1 MENKHY
7 TLLVLAMSC
16 NDPFFVESRL
26 VTHDTWAKDIILGSY
41 ENIGFYSYTASE
53 TGEEY
58 IKDNT
63 IYVNCKDDINN
74 TYDKTLKVFDFLRK
88 NNITFD
94 YILRT
99 NTSIYFNLQLILSE
113 IQQIINDNIDFHA
126 CVYNILKDK
135 YQRDI
140 VNAFGFFFVASNKFC
155 YSLLDNRDKYNEL
168 THENVIYTISNSVGE
183 DKLGIDDI
191 TISVVSYLLEYDN
204 IASFKRS
211 YRNINFP
218 RYKSILKNKILYND
232 ENLYR
237 YIGESQIARNCTD
250 PEIINFVPFV
260 QYKVIT
266 EYTSKYRLVEL
277 EHAYELHEAN
287 RYVINR

>member
-7 TLLVLAMSC
+7 TLLILAMSC
-16 NDPFFVESRL
+16 NDPFFVESRR
-26 VTHDTWAKDIILGSY
+26 VTHDTWAKDVILGSY
-41 ENIGFYSYTASE
+41 PNVGFYSYTASE

-63 IYVNCKDDINN
+63 IYVNCKDDVNN

-99 NTSIYFNLQLILSE
+99 NTSVYFNLHIIFDE
-113 IQQIINDNIDFHA
+113 IQQIINDNLDFHS
-126 CVYNILKDK
+126 CLFNIVKDK

-140 VNAFGFFFVASNKFC
+140 LIMFGFFFVASNKFC

-168 THENVIYTISNSVGE
+168 THENVVYTISDYVGE

-191 TISVVSYLLEYDN
+191 TISVVSSLMEYDN
-204 IASFKRS
+204 IVSFKRS
-211 YRNINFP
+211 YRNFNFP
-218 RYKSILKNKILYND
+218 RYKSIFKNKVLYND
-232 ENLYR
+232 AKLYL
-237 YIGESQIARNCTD
+237 YIGENEIIRNCTD

-260 QYKVIT
+260 QYRIIN
-266 EYTSKYRLVEL
+266 EYPYKYRLMEL

>member
-16 NDPFFVESRL
+16 NEPFFVESRR

-41 ENIGFYSYTASE
+41 QDVGFYSYTASE

-58 IKDNT
+58 IEDNT
-63 IYVNCKDDINN
+63 IYVNCKDDVNN

-99 NTSIYFNLQLILSE
+99 NTSIYFNLQIILSE
-113 IQQIINDNIDFHA
+113 IKHILSEKIDFHS
-126 CVYNILKDK
+126 CLFNIIKDK

-140 VNAFGFFFVASNKFC
+140 INMAGFFFVASNKFC

-168 THENVIYTISNSVGE
+168 THENVVYTISNFVGE

-191 TISVVSYLLEYDN
+191 TISVVSQLMEYDN
-204 IASFKRS
+204 IVSFKRS
-211 YRNINFP
+211 YRNFNFP
-218 RYKSILKNKILYND
+218 RYKSILRNNVLYND
-232 ENLYR
+232 EKLYR
-237 YIGESQIARNCTD
+237 YIGESEIKRNCTD
-250 PEIINFVPFV
+250 PTIINFVPFV
-260 QYKVIT
+260 QYRVIT
-266 EYTSKYRLVEL
+266 ECLSKYRYVEL
-277 EHAYELHEAN
+277 ERAYELHEAN